1 MQLGQGSETWLQTV
15 LARVTDGS
23 APRLLTRISETSLV
37 NGCWAPPPPF
47 VSTFRSPMQIDRD
60 KRRAAQTDTN
70 GKHVEAVETE
80 QRFGESYIVQHR
92 RGFPSLGAA
101 HR

>member
-1 MQLGQGSETWLQTV
+1 
-15 LARVTDGS
+15 
-23 APRLLTRISETSLV
+23 
-37 NGCWAPPPPF
+37 
-47 VSTFRSPMQIDRD
+47 MQIDRD

-92 RGFPSLGAA
+92 RGSRHWVQHTADDGELPTLRCSPLSSPRLSNA
-101 HR
+101 